1 MSFLGS
7 VRGFSRPLS
16 VFAGNDSAASLILKE
31 LDCLRLSELGLA
43 EFGRILIRFP
53 YSSNYALVSDVDLN
67 CFGVRAYSLVVS
79 LILLT
84 SVSRV
89 AGVLNDRLPDWPSS
103 GFSSIAAKVFDGLSL
118 AS

>member
-1 MSFLGS
+1 
-7 VRGFSRPLS
+7 
-16 VFAGNDSAASLILKE
+16 
-31 LDCLRLSELGLA
+31 
-43 EFGRILIRFP
+43 
-53 YSSNYALVSDVDLN
+53 LN